1 MGWNMGVAFW
11 YPQYPKA
18 QMQLTP
24 SAIRLRYKFYEKA
37 LSHSSTQDTKHLLPS
52 WLNFEFVW
60 SLLCSCNGYTCCN
73 HILNPLNVLKV
84 FGFLLPHIFIM
95 LFLLCARS
103 KSFCISLCN
112 GEWTRTLQPAQE
124 VVPWPPPWATPH
136 SSTKE
141 HLSPIFLS
149 HRLSIACEAHQLLL
163 ILTLYTWRS
172 PLSFH
177 AAVVRKK
184 FSTLS
189 CPLMYAA
196 ICLYQK
202 KAIHANLDMK
212 KLKYFQAEAGGFC
225 RTS

>member
-103 KSFCISLCN
+103 NSFCISLCN

-141 HLSPIFLS
+141 HLSPIFLKKPFVLPRS
-149 HRLSIACEAHQLLL
+149 CSKEKVFNSLLSPRVCCNSSVSEEGHTCKFGHEKAE
-163 ILTLYTWRS
+163 ILSGWNWWFL
-172 PLSFH
+172 
-177 AAVVRKK
+177 
-184 FSTLS
+184 
-189 CPLMYAA
+189 
-196 ICLYQK
+196 
-202 KAIHANLDMK
+202 
-212 KLKYFQAEAGGFC
+212 
-225 RTS
+225 